1 MTDVFRAVLNMSV
14 TGSIVALGVLLL
26 RFPLKRAPRWILCAL
41 WTVVFLRL
49 ALPFSFSAPVSLL
62 GGVGAPA
69 PENGVVTYVSK
80 DGVTALEDRP
90 AAASAQSTTLAA
102 QISAE
107 SAASLAPTPQASADP
122 LQIWLAIGTAVWL
135 AGAAGMLLYAAVSYR
150 RLRRRVS
157 DAVLAEPGVYETDAV
172 SSPFVL
178 GIAHPRILLPVDL
191 TGEARAL
198 VLRHEWA
205 HIRRL
210 DHLAKP
216 AVFLL
221 LAMHWF
227 NPLVWLAFRFFC
239 DDMEASCDESAIRQ
253 LNRAQIAAYG
263 ETLLRLGTR
272 RASFA
277 GGPLAFGEHCTKG
290 RIMNVLNYKK
300 PAFWV
305 ILVAILAALT
315 TTVVLLA
322 NPLEQPKKAVAP
334 VLEAEDLFVF
344 RVDTSAADTNEKQ
357 EKPLF
362 DKSTRSLVNDEA
374 EKFTLLGKADGLFS
388 IQLDLNLFGEEASER
403 DRAIEAFLRQ
413 LTDGQ
418 TYIRAYLNLNAAG
431 CYDEETAAQIVK
443 YIIQKDVEYEYN
455 PEFASAEIVVG
466 EEYWHSTQYDIYRLL
481 HPKTLHWQ
489 HFGYAQYLGSV
500 LNPYDTTLAEL
511 NANGLED
518 AGPYVQAYLDHG
530 GHATNLT
537 SEDYRLLVD
546 AEAWYSLQNGMFW
559 GTDYASKPIRYRCIF
574 SGVAEPGDDMNVMM
588 ASSFCAY
595 LADKYGFD
603 KLTSYCAGQADFQQ
617 IFGVTFERAYDRWQK
632 AINKEFS

>member
-1 MTDVFRAVLNMSV
+1 MSV
-14 TGSIVALGVLLL
+14 TGSIAVLGVLLL
-26 RFPLKRAPRWILCAL
+26 RFPLKRAPRWIVCAL

-69 PENGVVTYVSK
+69 PENGVVTYVAK
-80 DGVTALEDRP
+80 DGVPALIDVTETV
-90 AAASAQSTTLAA
+90 SVQNTL
-102 QISAE
+102 SAE
-107 SAASLAPTPQASADP
+107 QLSTESADSLEPTPQASADP
-122 LQIWLAIGTAVWL
+122 PQIWFAIGTAVWL
-135 AGAAGMLLYAAVSYR
+135 TGAAGILLYAVISYA
-150 RLRRRVS
+150 RLRRKAA
-157 DAVLAEPGVYETDAV
+157 DAVLAEPGVFETDAV
-172 SSPFVL
+172 ASPFVL
-178 GIAHPRILLPVDL
+178 GIVRPRILLPVDL
-191 TGEARAL
+191 TGEPRAL
-198 VLRHEWA
+198 VLRHERA

-216 AVFLL
+216 AAFLL

-227 NPLVWLAFRFFC
+227 NPLIWLAFRFFC

-334 VLEAEDLFVF
+334 VLEAEDLWEF
-344 RVDTSAADTNEKQ
+344 RVDTSAKE

-362 DKSTRSLVNDEA
+362 DKSTRSQANDEA
-374 EKFTLLGKADGLFS
+374 EESTLRGTVGSLCS
-388 IQLDLNLFGEEASER
+388 IQLDINLFGEEASER
-403 DRAIEAFLRQ
+403 DRAIEAFLKQ
-413 LTDGQ
+413 LADGQ
-418 TYIRAYLNLNAAG
+418 TYIRAYLRLNAVG
-431 CYDEETAAQIVK
+431 CYDEETAACMIK
-443 YIIQKDVEYEYN
+443 YTLQKDVEYEYY
-455 PEFASAEIVVG
+455 ADYDSAEIKVG
-466 EEYWHSTQYDIYRLL
+466 EEYWHCAQYDIYRLL

-500 LNPYDTTLAEL
+500 LNPYDIALAEL
-511 NANGLED
+511 NAGELIN

-530 GHATNLT
+530 GHEANLT

-546 AEAWYSLQNGMFW
+546 AEAWYSLQNGMYW
-559 GTDYASKPIRYRCIF
+559 GTDYASKPICYRCIF
-574 SGVAEPGDDMNVMM
+574 SGTAEPGDDMNVMM

-603 KLTSYCAGQADFQQ
+603 KLTSYCSGQIEFKQA
-617 IFGVTFERAYDRWQK
+617 FGVTFESAYDLWQQ
-632 AINKEFS
+632 AINREFS